1 MCKAACPVGDEIKVD
16 LWFWGRN
23 SSKMF
28 TQLYISL
35 LK

>member
-1 MCKAACPVGDEIKVD
+1 MQGIACPVGDKIKVD
-16 LWFWGRN
+16 LWLGAGTN
-23 SSKMF
+23 QKMF